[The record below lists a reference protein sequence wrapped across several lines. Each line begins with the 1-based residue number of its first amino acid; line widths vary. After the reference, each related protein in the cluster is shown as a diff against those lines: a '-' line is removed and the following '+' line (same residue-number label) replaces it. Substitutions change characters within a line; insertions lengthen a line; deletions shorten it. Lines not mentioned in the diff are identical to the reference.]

1 MLGTNNLLQGCS
13 AENTAGKMERFL
25 TSISLGSDK
34 ILLVAPPPL
43 IPGVWVRE
51 NSIVDASR
59 DLPEQYSLIAHRL
72 GISYTNSGSWNIDL
86 AYNGVHFT
94 EQGHRDFAA
103 GLLGQLVSTGSR
115 IYITAN

>member
-59 DLPEQYSLIAHRL
+59 DLPEQYSLISHRL
-72 GISYTNSGSWNIDL
+72 GILYADSGKWNIDL
-86 AYNGVHFT
+86 AYDGVHFT
-94 EQGHRDFAA
+94 GQGHRAFAA
-103 GLLGQLVSTGSR
+103 GLLGQLHLMG
-115 IYITAN
+115 IWPYDTAR